1 MTGPRIRIKEAIV
14 VVCRI
19 LRTPMPEE
27 TPAPHRAFPDKRAAR
42 RSGTQGKRTDAGT
55 SSHGRGAHLWI
66 PAPGSRICTAFGGLS
81 GKVGKWRSCP
91 QTQTCI
97 NPSSEI
103 GRAHV

>member
-66 PAPGSRICTAFGGLS
+66 PAPG
-81 GKVGKWRSCP
+81 RSEEH
-91 QTQTCI
+91 T
-97 NPSSEI
+97 SELQSLMRTSYAVFRLKKHNI
-103 GRAHV
+103 SNN